1 MASAGLRAGPSAAA
15 TPAAMAR
22 HALLNLLISFRSLEV
37 LGMYVDIFLSF
48 TSVVQRGVWQQC
60 VWQQCVAC
68 CTWACTV
75 VALVPSSS
83 STQAPA
89 LNEAGG
95 MVCGDRHGLYSVLM
109 MCWHADA
116 SAVPPHE

>member
-1 MASAGLRAGPSAAA
+1 MLQVAFRSGLGGVRWFEGWPIRRRDTRGDGKACLAHF
-15 TPAAMAR
+15 TD
-22 HALLNLLISFRSLEV
+22 LFCSLEV

-95 MVCGDRHGLYSVLM
+95 MVYGDRHGLYSVLM
-109 MCWHADA
+109 MC
-116 SAVPPHE
+116 